1 MFFYYAHSSM
11 PWSIDNGETCT
22 MLNCKLDNLDTGIHR
37 RIGSVWI
44 CVVAIFC
51 HFFFSLQNIINTLTS
66 FTRLHPVCL
75 LTIIYSCA
83 SWGLTSL
90 DRLNRLLGIFPPL
103 RPSTAII
110 EMKGGHSAHRAT
122 VFQAKTCCSLHNY
135 VEHRLRQA
143 ARSNCLGGWSWNLK
157 SFYSGTPLSS
167 M

>member
-1 MFFYYAHSSM
+1 M
-11 PWSIDNGETCT
+11 PWSIDSGETCT
-22 MLNCKLDNLDTGIHR
+22 RLNCKLDNLDTGIHR

-51 HFFFSLQNIINTLTS
+51 HFFFSLQNMINTLTS
-66 FTRLHPVCL
+66 FTMLHPVCL

-122 VFQAKTCCSLHNY
+122 VSKPTHVVRCTIMLNTF
-135 VEHRLRQA
+135 EHRLRQA